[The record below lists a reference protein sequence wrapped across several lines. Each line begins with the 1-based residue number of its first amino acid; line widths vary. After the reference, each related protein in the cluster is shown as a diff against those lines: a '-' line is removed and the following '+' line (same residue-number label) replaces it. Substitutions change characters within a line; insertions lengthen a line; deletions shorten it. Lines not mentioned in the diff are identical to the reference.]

1 MNKAGLVFVGIS
13 IAVAVFFM
21 IPAFSMPGGS
31 VDGAPGP
38 GYFPIILSVIV
49 IILAIIQGIFYLR
62 EDKKSFDQDETQR
75 KNKLMLIIVCI
86 ATLVYTILFMFIPFI
101 PLTIVAVGFLNWLFG
116 KKWIPNLIFSVA
128 FTMIIYVIFSK
139 FLHVML

>member
-13 IAVAVFFM
+13 IAVALFFM

-31 VDGAPGP
+31 ADGAPGP

-49 IILAIIQGIFYLR
+49 IVLSVVQGLFYFR
-62 EDKKSFDQDETQR
+62 EDRKSFDQTETQKR
-75 KNKLMLIIVCI
+75 NKPLLFIVCI
-86 ATLVYTILFMFIPFI
+86 TILAYTILFAFIPFI
-101 PLTIVAVGFLNWLFG
+101 PLTIIAVGFLNWLFG
-116 KKWIPNLIFSVA
+116 KKWVPNLIFSVF
-128 FTMIIYVIFSK
+128 FTMIVYVIFSK

>member
-1 MNKAGLVFVGIS
+1 
-13 IAVAVFFM
+13 
-21 IPAFSMPGGS
+21 
-31 VDGAPGP
+31 
-38 GYFPIILSVIV
+38 
-49 IILAIIQGIFYLR
+49 
-62 EDKKSFDQDETQR
+62 
-75 KNKLMLIIVCI
+75 MLFIVCI

>member
-13 IAVAVFFM
+13 IAVALFFM

-31 VDGAPGP
+31 SDGAPGP
-38 GYFPIILSVIV
+38 GYFPIIISVIIIILSV
-49 IILAIIQGIFYLR
+49 LQGVFYLR
-62 EDKKSFDQDETQR
+62 EDKKSFDQDVTQR
-75 KNKLMLIIVCI
+75 KNKPILFVVCI
-86 ATLVYTILFMFIPFI
+86 TILAYTILFAFIPFI

-116 KKWIPNLIFSVA
+116 KQWVPNLIFSVF
-128 FTMIIYVIFSK
+128 FTLIIYVIFSK

>member
-13 IAVAVFFM
+13 IAVALIFM

-38 GYFPIILSVIV
+38 GYFPIILSTLV
-49 IILAIIQGIFYLR
+49 IILAIIQGLSYLK
-62 EDKKSFDQDETQR
+62 EDVKTFQQTETQK
-75 KNKLMLIIVCI
+75 KNRPTLFIVCI
-86 ATLVYTILFMFIPFI
+86 TTLVYTILFAYIPFI
-101 PLTIVAVGFLNWLFG
+101 PLTIVGVGFINWLFG
-116 KKWIPNLIFSVA
+116 KRWISNLIFSVV
-128 FTMIIYVIFSK
+128 FTMVLYVIFSK